1 MKWPTGTTVL
11 LSIIAVLSVV
21 SVAQARQLRCEISS
35 KQYCT
40 PAGCE
45 GVSSK
50 VWDLIDLEQKIFK
63 RCDSI
68 GCDQYAANITYS
80 GVYIVIEVPGRGLI
94 AKLRIVGGNFM
105 EVATFA
111 TTAYVSFGVCR

>member
-1 MKWPTGTTVL
+1 MKWPTGTRVFL
-11 LSIIAVLSVV
+11 AIITVLSVV
-21 SVAQARQLRCEISS
+21 SVAQARQLREIIS

-50 VWDLIDLEQKIFK
+50 VWNLIDLEQKVFK

-68 GCDQYAANITYS
+68 GCDQYAANITYG